1 MVGHDRISAQFI
13 MTQQHAAPQ
22 GCDHQGRNG
31 LLRQIHRPT
40 TCLIQI
46 PIHPDE
52 SRPRRE
58 LSGRRIQGLWETAV
72 KMPGY
77 EKPLP
82 FWIAVRET
90 TTGFWHV
97 D

>member
-1 MVGHDRISAQFI
+1 
-13 MTQQHAAPQ
+13 
-22 GCDHQGRNG
+22 
-31 LLRQIHRPT
+31 
-40 TCLIQI
+40 LIQI

-90 TTGFWHV
+90 TTGFWHK